1 MARRPREPLPDYGYR
16 LDLNDPVIKELYDR
30 YRRKKGIP
38 VWCPLSD
45 YERHEFELAVIKA
58 MQRREERRKTSER

>member
-1 MARRPREPLPDYGYR
+1 MRECKPLPDYGYR
-16 LDLNDPVIKELYDR
+16 LDLNAPVIKELYYR

-45 YERHEFELAVIKA
+45 EERHEFELAVIRAVQK
-58 MQRREERRKTSER
+58 REERRKTSER